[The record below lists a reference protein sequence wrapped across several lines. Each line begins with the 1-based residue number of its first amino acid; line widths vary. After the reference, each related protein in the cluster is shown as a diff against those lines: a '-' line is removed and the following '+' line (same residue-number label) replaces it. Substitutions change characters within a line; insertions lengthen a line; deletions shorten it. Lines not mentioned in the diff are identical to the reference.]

1 MGRISMKCPCC
12 GAELL
17 FGADGITLSCEYC
30 GHTEYWKEEKTEK
43 VISELD
49 RANAMRRENA
59 FSDAIREYKLITEQ
73 NPDDAEAHWGLVIS
87 LYGIEFIKDRRTNR
101 FIPTC
106 HRTVRDSILENP
118 DYLKAVE
125 CASEEQ
131 AEEYKRQAVEIDRL
145 QKEILRLSEA
155 EEEYDVFISFK
166 STDERGRITRDAQIA
181 RIIYDELTKRGIKTF
196 FSDVTLEN
204 KLFDAFEPIIFRA
217 LFSCKFFILVG
228 TKNEFI
234 NSPWVKNEW
243 SRFAERMETERLSG
257 VACAVFDGAEV
268 DLPDFVRAQGIDLRR
283 YAAGGYEMH
292 VADAVEK
299 KLGRKKKSKEEEE
312 ILRQIEAQ
320 KQAQREL
327 EERLKGLQQG
337 GPAAPQGGAS
347 ATVNSL
353 LMRARQELEV
363 RNWDTAKE
371 YYGRVLDADPQNAD
385 AWWGL
390 FLIDR
395 SATDDKEAENS
406 VGNKTQ
412 FSEVVHNRN
421 FMSAKRYAAGK
432 TAERVEEFEKRLK
445 TEEPLLARAD
455 AMLKKKNFAG
465 AEEVSNLLLAS
476 EPENAKAWWRVLLA
490 QENCVNEEE
499 FLSRCD
505 WDNVGRTVN
514 RLSYLN
520 AYKFAKDD
528 FRAHLDEIRK
538 KICGYF
544 EPKAQECREK
554 VIAFNNEAEAKQQ
567 SFNQW
572 NAAKEKEIDK
582 ANANVSKVLA
592 QYPILRSYREQ
603 GTKKVPVKKCFIAAC
618 VFAVLMFGVW
628 IALIFTAFQDLKYA
642 ELSSGAISLITWDM
656 TAYGDPK
663 PVDSF
668 PLFLIQAAI
677 YGVLFGLG
685 ILILLLIIAGICV
698 KGINAKNYKKARLY
712 NAAGSVMN
720 TATSARDKLHREQAS
735 KRNALRKELDDIY
748 AKQRYEQAKL
758 DNYECF
764 INGDYANIT
773 GGGKDPVAKQA
784 AVSDATS
791 SKKKGK
797 KNASSAANAAEY
809 DWYVELLNCG
819 DNKIQVI
826 KVIRSVMNGGLA
838 EAKDLAEKGGVIV
851 SELDEKSAADLA
863 GELRSLGAVVRTGA
877 VPRTQFVMKS

>member
-1 MGRISMKCPCC
+1 MGRITMKCPCC

-145 QKEILRLSEA
+145 QKEILKLSEA

-181 RIIYDELTKRGIKTF
+181 RIIYEELTKRGIKTF

-337 GPAAPQGGAS
+337 GSGAPQGGAS

-363 RNWDTAKE
+363 KNWDNAKD
-371 YYGRVLDADPQNAD
+371 YFGRVLDADPQNAD

-395 SATDDKEAENS
+395 GATDDKEAENS

-412 FSEVVHNRN
+412 LSEVAHNRN

-476 EPENAKAWWRVLLA
+476 EPENAKAWWHVLLA
-490 QENCVNEEE
+490 QENCANEEE

-544 EPKAQECREK
+544 EPRAQACREK

-567 SFNQW
+567 NFNQW
-572 NAAKEKEIDK
+572 NDAKEKEIDK

-603 GTKKVPVKKCFIAAC
+603 GTKKVPVKKCFITAL
-618 VFAVLMFGVW
+618 VFAVLFIITWFV
-628 IALIFTAFQDLKYA
+628 LSYVVFPENA
-642 ELSSGAISLITWDM
+642 ELADM
-656 TAYGDPK
+656 TIINWSWSNSGTNGPFFILL
-663 PVDSF
+663 V
-668 PLFLIQAAI
+668 IQAVI
-677 YGVLFGLG
+677 YGAAVCLG
-685 ILILLLIIAGICV
+685 ILILLLIIEGICV
-698 KGINAKNYKKARLY
+698 KSINAKNYKKARLY

-735 KRNALRKELDDIY
+735 KRNALRKELDGIY
-748 AKQRYEQAKL
+748 ARQRYEQAKL

-764 INGDYANIT
+764 INGDYENIT
-773 GGGKDPVAKQA
+773 VKEIKEPIAEQA
-784 AVSDATS
+784 AVSSAPATS
-791 SKKKGK
+791 SKKRGK
-797 KNASSAANAAEY
+797 KKADTIGNPNDY
-809 DWYVELLNCG
+809 VWYVELLNCG
-819 DNKIQVI
+819 ANKIEVI
-826 KVIRSVMNGGLA
+826 KVIREYSNCSLS
-838 EAKDLAEKGGVIV
+838 EAKTWAEKGGVIA
-851 SELDEKSAADLA
+851 SDLYGDDA
-863 GELRSLGAVVRTGA
+863 NNFVEALRSSGATVRTGA
-877 VPRTQFVMKS
+877 APRN

>member
-1 MGRISMKCPCC
+1 MGRITMKCPCC

-145 QKEILRLSEA
+145 QKEILKLSEA

-181 RIIYDELTKRGIKTF
+181 RIIYEELTKRGIKTF

-337 GPAAPQGGAS
+337 GSGAPQGGAS

-363 RNWDTAKE
+363 KNWDNAKD
-371 YYGRVLDADPQNAD
+371 YFGRVLDADPQNAD

-395 SATDDKEAENS
+395 GATDDKEAENS

-412 FSEVVHNRN
+412 LSEVAHNRN

-476 EPENAKAWWRVLLA
+476 EPENAKAWWHVLLA
-490 QENCVNEEE
+490 QENCANEEE

-505 WDNVGRTVN
+505 WDNVGMTVN
-514 RLSYLN
+514 REAFKN
-520 AYKFAKDD
+520 AYRFAQDD
-528 FRAHLDEIRK
+528 FRAHLDEIRN

-544 EPKAQECREK
+544 GPRAQECREK
-554 VIAFNNEAEAKQQ
+554 VIAFNNDAEQRQQ

-582 ANANVSKVLA
+582 ANGNVSQVFSR
-592 QYPILRSYREQ
+592 YPILKAYRQ
-603 GTKKVPVKKCFIAAC
+603 NGIKSVPVMKLFITAI

-628 IALIFTAFQDLKYA
+628 IALNFTVFRDLPFD
-642 ELSSGAISLITWDM
+642 ISEQLYTFITWGTEATRD
-656 TAYGDPK
+656 
-663 PVDSF
+663 F

-685 ILILLLIIAGICV
+685 IFILLLIIAGICV
-698 KGINAKNYKKARLY
+698 KSINAKNGKKARQY
-712 NAAGSVMN
+712 AAANRVLE
-720 TATSARDKLHREQAS
+720 TATKARDALHREQAS
-735 KRNALRKELDDIY
+735 KRNALRKELDGIY
-748 AKQRYEQAKL
+748 ARQRFAQTKL

-764 INGDYANIT
+764 INGDYENIT
-773 GGGKDPVAKQA
+773 VKEIKEPIAEQA
-784 AVSDATS
+784 AVSNAPATS
-791 SKKKGK
+791 SKKRGK
-797 KNASSAANAAEY
+797 KKADTIGNPNDY
-809 DWYVELLNCG
+809 VWYVELLNCG
-819 DNKIQVI
+819 ANKIEVI
-826 KVIRSVMNGGLA
+826 KVIREYSNCSLS
-838 EAKDLAEKGGVIV
+838 EAKTWAEKGGVIA
-851 SELDEKSAADLA
+851 SDLYGDDA
-863 GELRSLGAVVRTGA
+863 NNFVEALRSSGATVRTGA
-877 VPRTQFVMKS
+877 APRN

>member
-1 MGRISMKCPCC
+1 MKCPCC
-12 GAELL
+12 GAELN

-49 RANAMRRENA
+49 RANAMRRENC

-73 NPDDAEAHWGLVIS
+73 NPDDAEAHWGLVMS

-145 QKEILRLSEA
+145 QKEILKLSEA

-166 STDERGRITRDAQIA
+166 STDEKGRITRDAQIA
-181 RIIYDELTKRGIKTF
+181 RIIYEELTKRGIKTF

-234 NSPWVKNEW
+234 QSAWVKNEW

-292 VADAVEK
+292 VADAVER

-327 EERLKGLQQG
+327 EERLKGIQQG
-337 GPAAPQGGAS
+337 GGSAPQGGAS

-363 RNWDTAKE
+363 KSWDNAKD

-390 FLIDR
+390 FLVDR
-395 SATDDKEAENS
+395 EATDDNEAIGS
-406 VGNKTQ
+406 VETKQQ
-412 FSEVVHNRN
+412 FGEVMHNRN

-432 TAERVEEFEKRLK
+432 TVERIESFEKNLK
-445 TEEPLLARAD
+445 TEEPLLERAD
-455 AMLKKKNFAG
+455 AFLKKKAYG
-465 AEEVSNLLLAS
+465 RAENVSRLLLAT
-476 EPENAKAWWRVLLA
+476 EPENAKAWWQILLA
-490 QENCVNEEE
+490 QENCATEEE
-499 FLSRCD
+499 FLSHCD
-505 WDNVGRTVN
+505 WDNIGKTVK
-514 RLSYLN
+514 REAFTN
-520 AYKFAKDD
+520 AYRYAKDD
-528 FRAHLDEIRK
+528 FKTHLDGVRQ

-544 EPKAQECREK
+544 EPKAQECHEK
-554 VIAFNNEAEAKQQ
+554 IGAYYNESEQKKQ

-572 NAAKEKEIDK
+572 NVSMETKIDK
-582 ANANVSKVLA
+582 ANQNISQVFSN
-592 QYPILRSYREQ
+592 YPILKTYHEKGNVS
-603 GTKKVPVKKCFIAAC
+603 VPVLKLFIVAC
-618 VFAVLMFGVW
+618 VFAVLFFAAW
-628 IALIFTAFQDLKYA
+628 IALIFTVFQDLDYT
-642 ELSSGAISLITWDM
+642 ELSSGIVSIITWDI
-656 TAYGDPK
+656 PESSVPV
-663 PVDSF
+663 PVDHF

-677 YGVLFGLG
+677 YGVLFGIG
-685 ILILLLIIAGICV
+685 FLILLLMIAGISV
-698 KGINAKNYKKARLY
+698 GISNKKNSNRKRAYG
-712 NAAGSVMN
+712 AASRVMK
-720 TATSARDKLHREQAS
+720 TATDQRDALHREQAL
-735 KRNALRKELDDIY
+735 KRNALNTELDKIN
-748 AKQRYEQAKL
+748 ARQRYERSKL

-764 INGDYANIT
+764 INGDYENILEDV
-773 GGGKDPVAKQA
+773 KEPVFTQEA
-784 AVSDATS
+784 AVSEASAAS

-797 KNASSAANAAEY
+797 KNAKKSGNPDDY
-809 DWYVELLNCG
+809 QWYVEIVNCG
-819 DNKIQVI
+819 DRKIEVI
-826 KVIRSVMNGGLA
+826 KVIRTFLGGGLN
-838 EAKDLAEKGGVIV
+838 EAKELAEKGGVLA
-851 SELDEKSAADLA
+851 SDMDGDNAANLA
-863 GELRSLGAVVRTGA
+863 GALRSLGATVRTGA
-877 VPRTQFVMKS
+877 IPR

>member
-1 MGRISMKCPCC
+1 MGRITMKCPCC

-145 QKEILRLSEA
+145 QKEILKLSEA

-181 RIIYDELTKRGIKTF
+181 RIIYEELTKRGIKTF

-337 GPAAPQGGAS
+337 GSGAPQGGAS

-363 RNWDTAKE
+363 KNWDNAKD

-412 FSEVVHNRN
+412 FGEVVHNRN
-421 FMSAKRYAAGK
+421 FMSAKRYATGK
-432 TAERVEEFEKRLK
+432 TAERVEVFEKNLK

-455 AMLKKKNFAG
+455 ALLKKKNFKS
-465 AEEVSNLLLAS
+465 AEEVSNLLLAT
-476 EPENAKAWWRVLLA
+476 EPENAKAWWHVLLA
-490 QENCVNEEE
+490 QENCANEEE

-505 WDNVGRTVN
+505 WDNVGMTVN
-514 RLSYLN
+514 REAFTN
-520 AYKFAKDD
+520 AYRFAQDD
-528 FRAHLDEIRK
+528 FKAHLDEIRN

-544 EPKAQECREK
+544 EPRAQKCREK
-554 VIAFNNEAEAKQQ
+554 VIAYNNDAEQRQQ

-572 NAAKEKEIDK
+572 NASKEKEIDQ
-582 ANANVSKVLA
+582 ANANVSKVLSR
-592 QYPILRSYREQ
+592 YPILKSYRV
-603 GTKKVPVKKCFIAAC
+603 KLRSKVSVKNCLIAAG
-618 VFAVLMFGVW
+618 VFAILFVVAWCVLSYVV
-628 IALIFTAFQDLKYA
+628 FTENA
-642 ELSSGAISLITWDM
+642 ELADM
-656 TAYGDPK
+656 TIINWSWPSGFNGPH
-663 PVDSF
+663 F
-668 PLFLIQAAI
+668 ILLLIQAVI
-677 YGVLFGLG
+677 YGAAIGLG
-685 ILILLLIIAGICV
+685 IFILLLIICGICV
-698 KGINAKNYKKARLY
+698 GGINAKNGKKERQY
-712 NAAGSVMN
+712 NAASSVLK
-720 TATSARDKLHREQAS
+720 TATSARDKLHTEQAS
-735 KRNALRKELDDIY
+735 KRNALRKELKDIY
-748 AKQRYEQAKL
+748 EKQRYEQAKL

-764 INGDYANIT
+764 INGDYENIT
-773 GGGKDPVAKQA
+773 VKEIKEPIAEQA
-784 AVSDATS
+784 AVSNAPATS
-791 SKKKGK
+791 SKKRGK
-797 KNASSAANAAEY
+797 KKADTIGNPNDY
-809 DWYVELLNCG
+809 VWYVELLNCG
-819 DNKIQVI
+819 ANKIEVI
-826 KVIRSVMNGGLA
+826 KVIREYSNCSLS
-838 EAKDLAEKGGVIV
+838 EAKTWAEKGGVIA
-851 SELDEKSAADLA
+851 SDLYGDDA
-863 GELRSLGAVVRTGA
+863 NNFVEALRSSGATVRTGA
-877 VPRTQFVMKS
+877 APRN